1 MNKGYFVREQGSPWG
16 IPVVATSVKE
26 AKRIAFGASELDC
39 DWIDLR
45 CKVMGKANVDG
56 MPVGIVTDF
65 MEALRRGIIQYVE
78 EGNCDI
84 CDATDTYL
92 TAIDG
97 DALCCDCM
105 ASRIGVLE
113 ESGA

>member
-1 MNKGYFVREQGSPWG
+1 MNKGYFVREQGVPWG

-26 AKRIAFGASELDC
+26 AKRIAFTASEMDC

-45 CKVMGKANVDG
+45 CKWMGKANVDG

-65 MEALRRGIIQYVE
+65 MKALRRGIIQYVE
-78 EGNCDI
+78 EGDCDI
-84 CDATDTYL
+84 CDATNTYL

-97 DALCCDCM
+97 AAVCCDCM
-105 ASRIGVLE
+105 DSRLTVMEGDGL
-113 ESGA
+113 